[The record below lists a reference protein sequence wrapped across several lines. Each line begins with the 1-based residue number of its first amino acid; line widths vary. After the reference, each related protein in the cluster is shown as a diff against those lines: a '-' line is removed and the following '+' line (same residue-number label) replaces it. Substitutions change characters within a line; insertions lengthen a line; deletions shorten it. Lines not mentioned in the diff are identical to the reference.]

1 MDDFVKKWLKKVN
14 FSHKIEYFNGKPLI
28 QIKNYFRIKILGYV
42 FLC

>member
-14 FSHKIEYFNGKPLI
+14 FSHKIEYFNGKPL